1 MSNGRDG
8 TGWNADLWKR
18 IDQAVHGEALDS
30 KVAARFLP
38 RVDLAGATTVPADV
52 INTATMTVDEGAVV
66 ALVEIWVEFALTAQ
80 QISGEENLMTGVNLA
95 TRATNLLSQGED
107 ILIFQ
112 GQSGVE
118 NRLFTSG
125 TVQIRSS
132 PTWAGLLNAT
142 TQVIPVPS
150 LVAGQHKYGE
160 NTFGAVSQ
168 GYSLLQ
174 SAGHYGAY
182 ALVLQTDEYAD
193 TYAPLPSTLIT
204 PADRI
209 KPLVTS
215 GFYGTGTLPPL
226 RGVMVSLGGNTMDLV
241 MGLEPATTFV
251 QIDAQGLYRF
261 RVTERFAL
269 RVKDSNAIV
278 RFEFQ

>member
-1 MSNGRDG
+1 MSDARDG
-8 TGWNADLWKR
+8 TRWTPDLWRR
-18 IDQAVHGEALDS
+18 IDQAVHSEALES

-38 RVDLAGATTVPADV
+38 RVDSPGATTVPADV
-52 INTATMTVDEGAVV
+52 ISASTMTVDEGAVT

-80 QISGEENLMTGVNLA
+80 QISGEEDLRTAVNLA

-112 GQSGVE
+112 GQSGIS
-118 NRLFTSG
+118 NTLFTNG
-125 TVQIRSS
+125 TLQIRSG
-132 PTWAGLLNAT
+132 PAWAGLLSAT
-142 TQVIPVPS
+142 TQVVPVPS
-150 LVAGQHKYGE
+150 IVPGKHKYSE
-160 NTFGAVSQ
+160 NTVGAVAEA
-168 GYSLLQ
+168 YSLLQ
-174 SAGHYGAY
+174 STGHYGAY
-182 ALVLQTDEYAD
+182 ALVLQTEEYAD
-193 TYAPLPSTLIT
+193 TYSPLPSTLIT

-215 GFYGTGTLPPL
+215 GFYGTGTLPPF
-226 RGVMVSLGGNTMDLV
+226 RGVMVSLGGNTVDLV
-241 MGLEPATTFV
+241 MGMEPTTTFV

-269 RVKDSNAIV
+269 RVKDSTAIV